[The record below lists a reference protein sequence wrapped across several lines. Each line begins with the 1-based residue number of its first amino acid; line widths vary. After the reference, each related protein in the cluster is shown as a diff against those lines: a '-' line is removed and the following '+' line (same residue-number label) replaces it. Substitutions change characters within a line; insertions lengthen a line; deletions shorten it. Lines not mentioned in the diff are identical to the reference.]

1 MSEAAPVAV
10 SRRQFTVAALGTLL
24 TTSLL
29 ETLVARDL
37 VPDGIQPETA
47 RWLKQVN
54 QLCADVKGQK
64 LKQVDWQTQLEAL
77 FTKVELAEILAL
89 VDFERVTKKVEFQE
103 RGERALPFEFPKI
116 EGLAP
121 LFGKQIFALKKGQS
135 VVPHGHNN
143 MATAFYVLKGE
154 FHGRH
159 FDRVEDDKSHMVIR
173 PTIDRKFTITET
185 STISDDKNNVH
196 WFTALSDTAFIF
208 NIHVLDI
215 VPGSRKPTERVYVDP
230 NGEKLDGGR
239 IRAKIL
245 KAEEAYQLYG

>member
-1 MSEAAPVAV
+1 MADAAPVTV

-29 ETLVARDL
+29 ESLFARDL
-37 VPDGIQPETA
+37 VPDGVQPETE

-64 LKQVDWQTQLEAL
+64 LKQADWQTQLEAL
-77 FTKVELAEILAL
+77 FTKVELKELLAL

-103 RGERALPFEFPKI
+103 QGERALPFELPKV

-121 LFGKQIFALKKGQS
+121 VFGKQIFALKKGQS

-159 FDRVEDDKSHMVIR
+159 FDRVDDDKNHMFIT
-173 PTIDRKFTITET
+173 PTIDRKFAVGET
-185 STISDDKNNVH
+185 STISDEKNNVH
-196 WFTALSDTAFIF
+196 WFTALSETAFIF
-208 NIHVLDI
+208 NLHVLDI
-215 VPGSRKPTERVYVDP
+215 VPGSKKPTERVYVDP
-230 NGEKLDGGR
+230 NGEKQEGGR
-239 IRAKIL
+239 IRARIL